1 MMIIISSRISMIRG
15 HSDILIAVAVA
26 VAVAVVAAAAAAAA
40 GYLVVVDK

>member
-26 VAVAVVAAAAAAAA
+26 VVAAAAAAA